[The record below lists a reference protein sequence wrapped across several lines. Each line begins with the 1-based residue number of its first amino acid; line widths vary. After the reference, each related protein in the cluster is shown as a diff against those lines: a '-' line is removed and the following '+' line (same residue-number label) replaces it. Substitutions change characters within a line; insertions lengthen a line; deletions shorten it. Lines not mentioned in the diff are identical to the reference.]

1 MTLPVISVTIE
12 VDTTFLPLYAF
23 ALDSSRNGALDNTR
37 FRLAGLS
44 DINLD
49 NFLRGVDIQRGK
61 SRLLDQFE
69 SGSATISF
77 DNTSRAFDPLFE
89 DSPLYGAISPRLNI
103 KVFADG
109 IVQYS
114 GVILD
119 WNLEYDKDKDNIAI
133 AICSDKFTNLAQ
145 TQIDILFPDIQKSGE
160 RITEILDLP
169 EVRFSTTE
177 RDISVGLTTLSGEVI
192 ATDTNTLEYLQR
204 VEKTEQGAL
213 FIAKNGDLTF
223 HDRLFSGN
231 FGTLFSDE
239 QDGVPFTEI
248 GNVFGTEL
256 LFNRISI
263 TPESSAPIVRT
274 DATSI
279 EAFGT
284 STFNETTL
292 HEFDDDA
299 EALADFLLIKY
310 SQPQFRFNRV
320 TTNLSNLTS
329 QQVTDVLTLELN
341 DFVTVKFTPSGIG
354 NATQQGVRILGIT
367 HSISN
372 TEHIIEFQLEKVF
385 TFILDS
391 VGLGVLDESIFTLE

>member
-1 MTLPVISVTIE
+1 MALPEISVTIE
-12 VDTTFLPLYAF
+12 VDTTLLPLYAF
-23 ALDSSRNGALDNTR
+23 ALDSTRNGVLDNTR
-37 FRLAGLS
+37 FRLAGIS

-49 NFLRGVDIQRGK
+49 NFLRSVDIQRGK

-69 SGSATISF
+69 SGSATITF
-77 DNTSRAFDPLFE
+77 DNTTRAFDPLFE
-89 DSPLYGAISPRLNI
+89 NSPLYGAIAPRLEI
-103 KVFADG
+103 KVFADD

-119 WNLEYDKDKDNIAI
+119 WNLEYNKDNDNIAI

-145 TQIDILFPDIQKSGE
+145 TQIDVFFPDIQKSGE
-160 RITEILDLP
+160 RIIEILDLP
-169 EVRFSTTE
+169 EVSFTEVE
-177 RDISVGLTTLSGEVI
+177 RDIAEGLTTLSGEVI
-192 ATDTNTLEYLQR
+192 PADTNTLEYLQR

-223 HDRLFSGN
+223 QNRLFAGS
-231 FGTLFSDE
+231 FTTLFSDE
-239 QDGVPFTEI
+239 QDGIPFTEI

-274 DATSI
+274 DETSI
-279 EAFGT
+279 EAYGA

-292 HEFDDDA
+292 HEFDEDA
-299 EALADFLLIKY
+299 EDLADFLLIKY
-310 SQPQFRFNRV
+310 SQPQFRFNKV

-329 QQVTDVLTLELN
+329 QQVTDVLNLELN

-354 NATQQGVRILGIT
+354 NPIQQGARILGIS
-367 HSISN
+367 HFISK
-372 TEHIIEFQLEKVF
+372 TEHIIEFQLEKTF

-391 VGLGVLDESIFTLE
+391 VGLGVLDESIFALE